1 MLFQEG
7 RYMMAKEFEGV
18 GLTPFDPYH
27 NSSYVVAGKWNN
39 TVCLKKKYAPNFTRH
54 SLSYST
60 RYMATALQACL
71 VERNKYISFNQK

>member
-27 NSSYVVAGKWNN
+27 NSSYVVAGKWNEYS
-39 TVCLKKKYAPNFTRH
+39 LFEKKCN
-54 SLSYST
+54 
-60 RYMATALQACL
+60 
-71 VERNKYISFNQK
+71 